1 MQSECVYG
9 AKHRSAAVW
18 TPYSVE
24 SRFLVF
30 RLHFHGLFPRTQIRF
45 EKKLLDGNVRPGTLG
60 APPIELLAHVSQV
73 GFEPT
78 SSRVSGE
85 VTLVSTT
92 SNLVASRHYF
102 RREQT
107 P

>member
-1 MQSECVYG
+1 MANSFLDGSFPFRCLF
-9 AKHRSAAVW
+9 SAELN
-18 TPYSVE
+18 PH
-24 SRFLVF
+24 L
-30 RLHFHGLFPRTQIRF
+30 
-45 EKKLLDGNVRPGTLG
+45 KKLLDGNIRPGTLG
-60 APPIELLAHVSQV
+60 ALSIELLTHISQV
-73 GFEPT
+73 GFKPT